1 MGKIL
6 DWIDERTGYR
16 GLLHVLVLMNFPVNR
31 AARWRY
37 VWGGSLALM
46 FLLELVTGTLLMT
59 VYSPSESAAWGS
71 VRYIETEVGWGAFVR
86 GLHHYTAHMMIV
98 VTVIHLTVVIVTAGY
113 RKPKEFTF
121 WSGLVLAGVVLG
133 LAISGNPLPWDQRGY
148 WSYQVETGILGTMP
162 VVGSAMKTMLIGGA
176 EFGNLT
182 LTRLYTL
189 HVMVLPFIAVVLLLI
204 HVALMRREKLQ
215 LLKSI
220 PQALSGNVPGME
232 PYWPYQ
238 TTRNLIVFAA
248 LMSLVVI
255 QVTLH
260 PFDWER
266 SAARRSTEWEPD
278 VSTSEIIL
286 EAPAD
291 VRIPYVARPEWYM
304 RFLFELRHMVSKERE
319 ILMTGVLPLIILL
332 LLVLMPFYEKFF
344 GRRIG
349 FSFAIA
355 LTVAGLASV
364 GWLTWSGYQRDKYDV
379 EFQRLRRREIDYAG
393 RAVWLAGKNGIPPEG
408 PVTLLQSDAK
418 AMGPLIFAANCASC
432 HRWNGFDG
440 TGKVVTEIQ
449 GKARVAAKASASDL
463 REFGSRKW
471 IAEFLNNPA
480 DERFFGNMDNKKGGE
495 KFKNGAM
502 TSWSQE
508 HIGPNKVLQEKHVQ
522 AIAALLSQESKRRDD
537 SKPTA
542 AELKLGIELFSG
554 SFTPPD
560 GKDVVHCLQC
570 HDLKSGD
577 PENTGNEGVS
587 PGPNLNGYGSREW
600 LMAFIRNP
608 GDKRFYGSRNIMP
621 AFDKSRISDRELG
634 MLVDW
639 MREEWQREQP
649 APETDP
655 DVVEEAAVEGVA
667 VPPAPPSENKGDAK

>member
-1 MGKIL
+1 LGKVL

-16 GLLHVLVLMNFPVNR
+16 GLLHVLVLMNFPVSR

-86 GLHHYTAHMMIV
+86 GLHHYTAHMMVV
-98 VTVIHLTVVIVTAGY
+98 VTVIHLAVVIITAGY

-121 WSGLVLAGVVLG
+121 WTGLLLAGVVLG
-133 LAISGNPLPWDQRGY
+133 LAISGNPLPWDQKGY

-162 VVGSAMKTMLIGGA
+162 VIGSSMKTLLVGGG

-189 HVMVLPFIAVVLLLI
+189 HVMVLPVIAVILLLI

-220 PQALSGNVPGME
+220 PQALSGSVPGME

-238 TTRNLIVFAA
+238 TTRNLIVFAGLIA
-248 LMSLVVI
+248 LIVI
-255 QVTLH
+255 QVTVH

-278 VSTSEIIL
+278 VASSEIIL

-304 RFLFELRHMVSKERE
+304 RFLFELRHMVSNDRE
-319 ILMTGVLPLIILL
+319 ILMTGVLPMVILL
-332 LLVLMPFYEKFF
+332 LLVLMPFYEKLF
-344 GRRIG
+344 GRRVG
-349 FSFAIA
+349 FA
-355 LTVAGLASV
+355 LAVVLTTVGIVSIT
-364 GWLTWSGYQRDKYDV
+364 WLTWSGYQRDKYDV

-418 AMGPLIFAANCASC
+418 AMGPLLFAANCATC

-440 TGKVVTEIQ
+440 TGKIVTEIQ
-449 GKARVAAKASASDL
+449 GKARVPAKASASDL
-463 REFGSRKW
+463 HQFASRKW
-471 IAEFLNNPA
+471 IADFLANPA

-495 KFKNGAM
+495 KIKNGSM
-502 TSWSQE
+502 TKWAQE
-508 HIGPNKVLQEKHVQ
+508 HVGLKKVLQEKHLQ
-522 AIAALLSQESKRRDD
+522 AIAALLSQEAHRREDG
-537 SKPTA
+537 KPTA
-542 AELKLGIELFSG
+542 AELKLGVDLFSG
-554 SFTPPD
+554 DFTPPK
-560 GKDVVHCLQC
+560 GKDYAHCLQC
-570 HDLKSGD
+570 HDLKAGD
-577 PENTGNEGVS
+577 PEKTGNEGIA

-600 LMAFIRNP
+600 LIAFIRNP
-608 GDKRFYGSRNIMP
+608 GDKRFYGARNVMP
-621 AFDKSRISDRELG
+621 AFDKSRLSDRDLG

-639 MREEWQREQP
+639 MRDEWQRETT
-649 APETDP
+649 PEPDP
-655 DVVEEAAVEGVA
+655 DVIEDQAEAPA
-667 VPPAPPSENKGDAK
+667 VPVNDNKADVK